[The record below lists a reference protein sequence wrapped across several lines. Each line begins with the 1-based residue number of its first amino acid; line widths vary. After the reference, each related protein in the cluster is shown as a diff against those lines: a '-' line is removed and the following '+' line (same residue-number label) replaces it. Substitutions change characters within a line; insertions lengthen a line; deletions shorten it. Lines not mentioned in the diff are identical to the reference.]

1 MSENANNTT
10 VPEKFKKLVS
20 EIETMSVLDLS
31 ELVKVL
37 EEKFGVSSAMP
48 MPAQSALGGMAG
60 EEADGGV
67 AEKTSFN
74 VELTAAGGQKIQ
86 VIKALREATGLGLAE
101 SKALVDA
108 APKVVKENVSKAEA
122 EELKGKL
129 EAAGA
134 TVELK

>member
-1 MSENANNTT
+1 MSEETKEVT
-10 VPEKFKKLVS
+10 VPVKFQSLVA
-20 EIETMSVLDLS
+20 EIEKMSVLDLS

-48 MPAQSALGGMAG
+48 MMAAPAAAAG
-60 EEADGGV
+60 EGDGGSV
-67 AEKTSFN
+67 PAKTSFN
-74 VELTAAGGQKIQ
+74 VELKSAGEQKIQ

-101 SKALVDA
+101 SKALADA
-108 APKVVKENVSKAEA
+108 APKVVKENVSKEEA
-122 EELKGKL
+122 EELKTKL